1 MWQHMG
7 SLVYARAARKRG
19 DRIRLM
25 ISLEMLGYYSSKPG
39 SQLYPPLFRFF
50 YPDRAEFIAF
60 VSNLRSRRL
69 MHRAVQ
75 VFRTHSDFPLEHTTS
90 VALVRGVAA
99 SDHFS
104 FWRQGYPAFMVTDT
118 AYYRYPYYHTA
129 FDTPDKLCY
138 QPFADLTYGLCQTFN
153 SLASGAL
160 D

>member
-1 MWQHMG
+1 
-7 SLVYARAARKRG
+7 
-19 DRIRLM
+19 
-25 ISLEMLGYYSSKPG
+25 
-39 SQLYPPLFRFF
+39 
-50 YPDRAEFIAF
+50 
-60 VSNLRSRRL
+60 
-69 MHRAVQ
+69 
-75 VFRTHSDFPLEHTTS
+75 
-90 VALVRGVAA
+90 VAA

-138 QPFADLTYGLCQTFN
+138 QPFASLTYGLCQTFN